1 MRVQSL
7 ILLIAVVGVG
17 SAVYYFVAAGVPGN
31 SGTQDSY
38 LIPGL
43 AQNLDDVTKV
53 ALYGGG
59 NTLLAEI
66 SMLEENWVVSSRGGY
81 PADLEVLRNTL
92 FNLAEA
98 RLTAMMTAK
107 PENYRKIGVED
118 ISDTQAQGLQILI
131 NGLNE
136 PVRVIVGNQGKF
148 PDTRFVRLAGHTQ
161 SWLINN
167 PLEVDRDGAAW
178 LRKEILDI
186 SPERMKSVHIR
197 HADDGS
203 EILIESRALGSYEF
217 VLSRPVVPEGRK
229 AAESQLSQV
238 ANALSS
244 LQLSDVA
251 SMQSFKEEIVPLT
264 VTTFRLFDGLKIDA
278 KSFASDEKKYVTL
291 NINFQESHERSQEN
305 SAAAREFAEK
315 TKSRVEGWAFVLP
328 AKIQQA
334 LIPRLEELL
343 LAEKA

>member
-7 ILLIAVVGVG
+7 ILLISVVIVG
-17 SAVYYFVAAGVPGN
+17 SAGYYFIASDSQENSSSGN
-31 SGTQDSY
+31 SY
-38 LIPGL
+38 LLPGL
-43 AQNLDDVTKV
+43 ARNLDDVTKV

-59 NTLLAEI
+59 DILLADICKCEQG
-66 SMLEENWVVSSRGGY
+66 WVVTNRGGY
-81 PADLEVLRNTL
+81 PADLEMLRYTL

-98 RLTAMMTAK
+98 RLTGKKTAS

-118 ISDTQAQGLQILI
+118 ISDTQAQGIQILI
-131 NGLNE
+131 EGLEE
-136 PVRVIVGNQGKF
+136 PVRVIVGNQGRF
-148 PDTRFVRLAGHTQ
+148 PNTRFVRLAGHAQ

-167 PLEVDRDGAAW
+167 SLEVGRESTAW

-186 SPERMKSVHIR
+186 SPERIRSVHIR
-197 HADDGS
+197 HADGGS
-203 EILIESRALGSYEF
+203 EILIESRGIGSYKF
-217 VLSRPVVPEGRK
+217 ALSRPVAPEGRK
-229 AAESQLSQV
+229 VAESKLYQV

-278 KSFASDEKKYVTL
+278 KLFASDEKKYVTL
-291 NINFQESHERSQEN
+291 NITFQESHERSQED
-305 SAAAREFAEK
+305 SVAAREFAEK
-315 TKSRVEGWAFVLP
+315 TNSRVKGWAFVLP
-328 AKIQQA
+328 AAIQQA
-334 LIPRLEELL
+334 FIQRLEELL